1 MTTTTL
7 RLTAAIRAHGGAL
20 PLLSGAIATD
30 GLRLEHLRVEPQIAA
45 YRRMVRELAF
55 DVCELAPTTYLCAKA
70 FDKAFTAIPVF
81 LTRDFH
87 HHSVVCNLA
96 SGIKEPQ
103 DLRGKKFG
111 VRAYTVTT
119 GVWTRGILESE
130 YGVDPA
136 TVTWYTDDEEHVTEW
151 VAPPNVVRLPPG
163 ESLAEMIAAGRLD
176 AALSGMAGIGRSG
189 PPTANWE
196 AAAAQAVAAPT
207 ASSLVPLFPEARA
220 LEQEWYRRTHI
231 FPMHGLIV
239 IRNSVLAEHPWVAPE
254 LLRAFQASKV
264 LHLQRLD
271 LAGPSTADDR
281 HILEI
286 QEIIG
291 GGDPLPF
298 GLEAN
303 RPTLE
308 ALIRYAYSQK
318 IIPRQVRPEEVFA
331 VNALDLSSSTT

>member
-1 MTTTTL
+1 MTTITL
-7 RLTAAIRAHGGAL
+7 TLTAAVRSHGGAL
-20 PLLSGAIATD
+20 PLLSGAIPID
-30 GLRLEHLRVEPQIAA
+30 GLRLDHITVEPQIAA
-45 YRRMVRELAF
+45 YRRMVRDLAF

-70 FDKAFTAIPVF
+70 FNKQFTALPVF

-87 HHSVVCNLA
+87 HRSIVCNVA
-96 SGIKEPQ
+96 SGIKEPK
-103 DLRGKKFG
+103 DLQGKKFG

-130 YGVDPA
+130 YDVDPA
-136 TVTWYTDDEEHVTEW
+136 KVTWYTDDEEHVTEW
-151 VAPPNVVRLPPG
+151 VAPPNVVQLPPG
-163 ESLAEMIAAGRLD
+163 ESLAEMIAASRLD

-207 ASSLVPLFPEARA
+207 AARLVPLFPNARA
-220 LEQEWYRRTHI
+220 LEVEWYQRTQV

-239 IRNSVLAEHPWVAPE
+239 FKNTILAEHPWVAPE
-254 LLRAFQASKV
+254 LLRAFQASKE
-264 LHLQRLD
+264 LHLKRLAD
-271 LAGPSTADDR
+271 AGPSTADDR

-286 QEIIG
+286 QEMIG

-303 RPTLE
+303 RPTIE
-308 ALIRYAYSQK
+308 ALIQYAYSQK
-318 IIPRQVRPEEVFA
+318 IIPVKVEPEEVFA
-331 VNALDLSSSTT
+331 PNALDL

>member
-1 MTTTTL
+1 MTTITL
-7 RLTAAIRAHGGAL
+7 TLTAAVRSHGGAL
-20 PLLSGAIATD
+20 PLLSGAIPID
-30 GLRLEHLRVEPQIAA
+30 GLRLDHITVEPQIAA
-45 YRRMVRELAF
+45 YRRMVRDLAF

-70 FDKAFTAIPVF
+70 FNKQFTALPVF

-87 HHSVVCNLA
+87 HRSVVCNVA
-96 SGIKEPQ
+96 SGIKEPK
-103 DLRGKKFG
+103 DLQGKKFG

-130 YGVDPA
+130 YDVDPA
-136 TVTWYTDDEEHVTEW
+136 KVTWYTDDEEHVTEW
-151 VAPPNVVRLPPG
+151 VAPPNVVQLPPG

-196 AAAAQAVAAPT
+196 ATAAQAVAAPT
-207 ASSLVPLFPEARA
+207 AARLVPLFPNARA
-220 LEQEWYRRTHI
+220 LEVEWYQRTQV

-239 IRNSVLAEHPWVAPE
+239 IKNTILAEHPWVAPE
-254 LLRAFQASKV
+254 LLRAFQASKE
-264 LHLQRLD
+264 LHLKHLAD
-271 LAGPSTADDR
+271 AGPSTADDR

-286 QEIIG
+286 KEMIG

-303 RPTLE
+303 RPTIE
-308 ALIRYAYSQK
+308 ALIQYAYSQK
-318 IIPRQVRPEEVFA
+318 IIPVKVEPEEVFA
-331 VNALDLSSSTT
+331 PNALDL

>member
-1 MTTTTL
+1 MGTTTL
-7 RLTAAIRAHGGAL
+7 TLTAAVRSHGGAL
-20 PLLSGAIATD
+20 PLCSGAISID
-30 GLRLEHLRVEPQIAA
+30 GLRLDHIAVEPQIAA
-45 YRRMVRELAF
+45 YRRMVRDLAF

-70 FDKAFTAIPVF
+70 FNKQFTALPVF

-87 HHSVVCNLA
+87 HRSVVCNVA
-96 SGIKEPQ
+96 SGIKEPK
-103 DLRGKKFG
+103 DLQGKQFG

-130 YGVDPA
+130 YDVDPA
-136 TVTWYTDDEEHVTEW
+136 KVTWYTDDEEHVTEW
-151 VAPPNVVRLPPG
+151 VAPPNVVQLPPG

-207 ASSLVPLFPEARA
+207 AARLVPLFPNARA
-220 LEQEWYRRTHI
+220 LEVEWYQRTQI

-239 IRNSVLAEHPWVAPE
+239 IKNTILAEHPWVALE
-254 LLRAFQASKV
+254 LLRAFQASKE
-264 LHLQRLD
+264 LHLKHIAD
-271 LAGPSTADDR
+271 AGPSTADDR
-281 HILEI
+281 HILET
-286 QEIIG
+286 QEMIG

-303 RPTLE
+303 RPTIE
-308 ALIRYAYSQK
+308 ALIQYAHSQK
-318 IIPRQVRPEEVFA
+318 IIPVKVEPEAVFA
-331 VNALDLSSSTT
+331 PNALDL

>member
-1 MTTTTL
+1 MTTITL
-7 RLTAAIRAHGGAL
+7 TLTAAVRSHGGAL
-20 PLLSGAIATD
+20 PLLSGAIPID
-30 GLRLEHLRVEPQIAA
+30 RLRLDHITVEPQIAA
-45 YRRMVRELAF
+45 YRRMVRDLAF

-70 FDKAFTAIPVF
+70 FNKQFTALPVF

-87 HHSVVCNLA
+87 HRSVVCNVA
-96 SGIKEPQ
+96 SGIKEPK
-103 DLRGKKFG
+103 DLQGKKFG

-130 YGVDPA
+130 YDVDPA
-136 TVTWYTDDEEHVTEW
+136 KVTWYTDDEEHVTEW
-151 VAPPNVVRLPPG
+151 VAPPNVVQLPPG

-207 ASSLVPLFPEARA
+207 AARLVPLFPNARA
-220 LEQEWYRRTHI
+220 LEVEWYQRTQV

-239 IRNSVLAEHPWVAPE
+239 IKNTILAEHPWVAPE
-254 LLRAFQASKV
+254 LLRAFQASKE
-264 LHLQRLD
+264 LHLKRLAD
-271 LAGPSTADDR
+271 AGPSTADDR

-286 QEIIG
+286 QEMIG

-303 RPTLE
+303 RPTIE
-308 ALIRYAYSQK
+308 ALIQYAYSQK
-318 IIPRQVRPEEVFA
+318 IIPVKVEPEEVFA
-331 VNALDLSSSTT
+331 PNALDL

>member
-7 RLTAAIRAHGGAL
+7 TLTAAVRSHGGAL
-20 PLLSGAIATD
+20 PLCSGAITMD
-30 GLRLEHLRVEPQIAA
+30 GLRLDHITVEPQIAA
-45 YRRMVRELAF
+45 YRRMVRDLAF

-70 FDKAFTAIPVF
+70 FNKQFTALPVF

-87 HHSVVCNLA
+87 HRSVVCNVA

-103 DLRGKKFG
+103 DLQGKKFG

-130 YGVDPA
+130 YDVDPA
-136 TVTWYTDDEEHVTEW
+136 KVTWYTDDEEHVTEW
-151 VAPPNVVRLPPG
+151 VAPPNVVQLPPG

-207 ASSLVPLFPEARA
+207 AVRLVPLFPNAHA
-220 LEQEWYRRTHI
+220 LEVEWYQRTQI

-239 IRNSVLAEHPWVAPE
+239 IKNTILAEHPWVAPE
-254 LLRAFQASKV
+254 LLRAFQTSKE
-264 LHLQRLD
+264 LHLKRLAD
-271 LAGPSTADDR
+271 AGPSTADDR

-286 QEIIG
+286 QEMIG

-298 GLEAN
+298 GLEPN
-303 RPTLE
+303 RPTIE
-308 ALIRYAYSQK
+308 ALIQYAYSQK
-318 IIPRQVRPEEVFA
+318 IIPVKVEPEEVFA
-331 VNALDLSSSTT
+331 PNALNL